1 MKHYTET
8 YFSFIRKL
16 IDLKNKWKKLTKKEI
31 FMTSNIMFS
40 KKIMDPMHINVVS
53 VSGTKINLNCRS

>member
-8 YFSFIRKL
+8 YFSFIRKF

-40 KKIMDPMHINVVS
+40 KKIMGHMHINVVS

>member
-40 KKIMDPMHINVVS
+40 KK
-53 VSGTKINLNCRS
+53 

>member
-31 FMTSNIMFS
+31 FKTSNIMFS
-40 KKIMDPMHINVVS
+40 KK
-53 VSGTKINLNCRS
+53 

>member
-31 FMTSNIMFS
+31 FMTSNI
-40 KKIMDPMHINVVS
+40 IMGHMHINVVS

>member
-40 KKIMDPMHINVVS
+40 HMHINVVS

>member
-16 IDLKNKWKKLTKKEI
+16 IDLKKQMKEI
-31 FMTSNIMFS
+31 NKERNIYD
-40 KKIMDPMHINVVS
+40 I
-53 VSGTKINLNCRS
+53 